1 MDFVDRVT
9 HYPGRLGRRLLATYH
24 GFNEH
29 DGMMMAAAV
38 AYYFALS
45 LFPLLLVLV
54 AGLGVALRTTAIGQ
68 NAQDRMLSALEQQV
82 SPELSDQVGR
92 ALSTVSENASSRG
105 PIGFVVLLV
114 TAVAIFSQVD
124 HAFSRIWRLPEN
136 LDQGWLAWLGQ
147 LAFRRFKALLMLV
160 GAGAF
165 ILAATISSL
174 VWSAVQS
181 IIEPAVPVVSEFNW
195 GFGLLINV
203 ALNFLAFAIIYR
215 FVPRTKI
222 EWSAAFRGATV
233 AAILWEIGRQVLTI
247 YLVRHGYVSA
257 YGVIGSFLAI
267 MLWTYYAMLVVFFG
281 AEYTRVVRDE
291 TGPQSNGSA

>member
-1 MDFVDRVT
+1 MDYVDRVT
-9 HYPGRLGRRLLATYH
+9 RYPKRLGRRLLAAYH

-29 DGMMMAAAV
+29 DGSMMAASV

-54 AGLGVALRTTAIGQ
+54 AGLGVALRTTALGQ
-68 NAQDRMLSALEQQV
+68 DAQERLLAALEHQI
-82 SPELSDQVGR
+82 SPELSHQVGR

-124 HAFSRIWRLPEN
+124 HAFSRIWKLPEN
-136 LDQGWLAWLGQ
+136 LDQGWRAWLSQ

-181 IIEPAVPVVSEFNW
+181 VIEPAVHVASDFNW
-195 GFGLLINV
+195 AFGLLINV
-203 ALNFLAFAIIYR
+203 ALNFLAFATIYR

-247 YLVRHGYVSA
+247 YLVRRGYVSA

-291 TGPQSNGSA
+291 SGVQASSNS

>member
-1 MDFVDRVT
+1 MDYVDRIT
-9 HYPGRLGRRLLATYH
+9 HYPQRLGRRLLAAYH

-29 DGMMMAAAV
+29 DGSMMAAAV

-68 NAQDRMLSALEQQV
+68 DAQERLLVALEQQI
-82 SPELSDQVGR
+82 SPELSEQVGR
-92 ALSTVSENASSRG
+92 ALSTVSENAGSRG

-136 LDQGWLAWLGQ
+136 LDQGWKAWLGQ

-160 GAGAF
+160 GGGAF

-174 VWSAVQS
+174 VWSAVQAV
-181 IIEPAVPVVSEFNW
+181 IEPAVSVTPEINW
-195 GFGLLINV
+195 GFSLLINV
-203 ALNFLAFAIIYR
+203 ALNFLAFATIYR

-222 EWSAAFRGATV
+222 EWGAALRGASI

-291 TGPQSNGSA
+291 LSARSRSRA

>member
-1 MDFVDRVT
+1 MDTADRVT
-9 HYPGRLGRRLLATYH
+9 NYPRRLGRRLLAAYH

-29 DGMMMAAAV
+29 DGSMMAAAV

-68 NAQDRMLSALEQQV
+68 DAQQRLLVALEQQI
-82 SPELSDQVGR
+82 SPELSEQVGR
-92 ALSTVSENASSRG
+92 ALSTVSENAGSRG

-136 LDQGWLAWLGQ
+136 LDQGWRAWLSQ

-181 IIEPAVPVVSEFNW
+181 VIEPTVSVAPEFNW

-203 ALNFLAFAIIYR
+203 ALNFFAFAAIYR

-222 EWSAAFRGATV
+222 EWGAALRGATV

-291 TGPQSNGSA
+291 LGAQAGSNS